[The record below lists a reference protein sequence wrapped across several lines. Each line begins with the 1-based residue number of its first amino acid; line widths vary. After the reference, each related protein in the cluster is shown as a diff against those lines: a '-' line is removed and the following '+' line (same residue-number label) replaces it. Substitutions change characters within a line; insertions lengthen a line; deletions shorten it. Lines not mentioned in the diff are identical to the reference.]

1 MGCTSSKLDD
11 LPAVA
16 LCRDRCAFLDA
27 AIQQR
32 YQLSDSHVAYTNSL
46 RGIGHSL
53 HLFINHHHRFVSSGG
68 ANGGG
73 GGGGDSPRLNLPPQR
88 KGDPDEE
95 EEEKSPPKKAKLPSS
110 HQNHSGS
117 GSDSGHLEFDS
128 DSDSDDDDDDE
139 EGHLDL
145 DSDSL
150 HHLSPQPPQH
160 HLGHFPIQ
168 HESGPYMAQQPY
180 PNPEMMGHHQLPY
193 SGGSYMHMNYMKNKS
208 MPPSVI
214 FEQRPSSPQ
223 RVYEGESSSSSSN
236 YPYNNPY
243 PPPNS
248 YYGYSNNPGP
258 GPGYYGSSSSGG
270 TTSKPPP
277 PPPSPPR
284 SNGWDFLN
292 PFDTYYPPYTP
303 SRDSRELREEEGIP
317 ELEEDDSGY
326 EVVKEVHG
334 RPKFAVPGGGINNQ
348 PPPAAV
354 YREEEP
360 PLIPSQPHPPS
371 VADKSG
377 ASTSGGGDAADAAM
391 YQSRP
396 SSVSV
401 EKKGVEYEVHV
412 VEKTVVED
420 AGNEE
425 RRSNAAGTRG
435 GGGGGG
441 VGGGPRAVHE
451 VAKEIENQFVKAAES
466 GSEIAKLLEVGK
478 HPYGRKHAASKLL
491 HGVTPSL
498 PSTSGGGS
506 SSAAASTAPPT
517 YADIEEELASR
528 SRNLSSTLHKLHLWE
543 KKLYH
548 EVKAEEKLRVA
559 HEKKLRKLKRLD
571 ERGAEAT
578 KVDTT
583 RKLVRD
589 MSTKIRIAIQVVDKI
604 SVTINKIRDEDLWPQ
619 LNALIQGLTRM
630 WKAMFE
636 CHQSQCQ
643 AIREARGLGPIR
655 ASKKLGEEHLEATS
669 LLGHELI
676 NWILGF
682 SNWVSAQKGY
692 VRELNKW
699 LMKCLLYEP
708 EETPDGIAP
717 FSPGRIGA
725 PPIFVICNQWSQ
737 ALDRISEKEVIEA
750 MRSFTTSVLQL
761 WEQDRLETTTMGH
774 GDSEKRVRNMDREE
788 QKIHREIQALEK
800 KMVLVAPGDGTNSL
814 SLSGNVVYQSD
825 TSNESLQGSL
835 QRIFEAMERFTAESV
850 RAYDDLLVR
859 AEEETAP
866 RELEEDDEE

>member
-11 LPAVA
+11 LPAESATPSTSSSTTTTASSLPAA
-16 LCRDRCAFLDA
+16 LTAEEVTLRDSTSLLTEKATPTKINPLKNQNYLPVRVLTR
-27 AIQQR
+27 QQ
-32 YQLSDSHVAYTNSL
+32 
-46 RGIGHSL
+46 
-53 HLFINHHHRFVSSGG
+53 
-68 ANGGG
+68 
-73 GGGGDSPRLNLPPQR
+73 
-88 KGDPDEE
+88 
-95 EEEKSPPKKAKLPSS
+95 
-110 HQNHSGS
+110 
-117 GSDSGHLEFDS
+117 
-128 DSDSDDDDDDE
+128 
-139 EGHLDL
+139 
-145 DSDSL
+145 
-150 HHLSPQPPQH
+150 
-160 HLGHFPIQ
+160 
-168 HESGPYMAQQPY
+168 
-180 PNPEMMGHHQLPY
+180 QLPLP
-193 SGGSYMHMNYMKNKS
+193 SYMHMNYMKNKS

-214 FEQRPSSPQ
+214 YEQRPSSPQ
-223 RVYEGESSSSSSN
+223 RVYEGESSSSS
-236 YPYNNPY
+236 YNPY
-243 PPPNS
+243 PPNNS
-248 YYGYSNNPGP
+248 
-258 GPGYYGSSSSGG
+258 G
-270 TTSKPPP
+270 TTTKPPP

-317 ELEEDDSGY
+317 ELEEDDSHY

-334 RPKFAVPGGGINNQ
+334 RPKFAAAAAGEVPSPS
-348 PPPAAV
+348 PPPV
-354 YREEEP
+354 
-360 PLIPSQPHPPS
+360 
-371 VADKSG
+371 VDKSG
-377 ASTSGGGDAADAAM
+377 ASTSGGGDAAM

-396 SSVSV
+396 SVSV

-412 VEKTVVED
+412 VEKKTVVED

-425 RRSNAAGTRG
+425 RRSNAAAPRG
-435 GGGGGG
+435 
-441 VGGGPRAVHE
+441 GGGPRAVHE
-451 VAKEIENQFVKAAES
+451 VAKEIETQFVKAAES

-478 HPYGRKHAASKLL
+478 LPYGRKHVSKLL
-491 HGVTPSL
+491 HPSL
-498 PSTSGGGS
+498 PLGGGS
-506 SSAAASTAPPT
+506 SAPAAAATAPPT

-619 LNALIQGLTRM
+619 LNALIQGLTTM
-630 WKAMFE
+630 WKTMLE
-636 CHQSQCQ
+636 CHQTQCQ

-717 FSPGRIGA
+717 FSPGRLGA

-761 WEQDRLETTTMGH
+761 WEQDRLETTTMGQ
-774 GDSEKRVRNMDREE
+774 GDSEKRGRNMDREE
-788 QKIHREIQALEK
+788 QRIHREIQALEK
-800 KMVLVAPGDGTNSL
+800 KMVLVAPGDSL

-825 TSNESLQGSL
+825 TSNDSLQGSL
-835 QRIFEAMERFTAESV
+835 QRIFEAMERFTGESV

-866 RELEEDDEE
+866 REVESDED

>member
-16 LCRDRCAFLDA
+16 LCRERCGFLEA
-27 AIQQR
+27 AIRQR
-32 YQLSDSHVAYTNSL
+32 YLLAESHVAYTHSL

-53 HLFINHHHRFVSSGG
+53 HLFINHHHRFVASGG
-68 ANGGG
+68 ATA
-73 GGGGDSPRLNLPPQR
+73 GGDSPRLNLPPQR
-88 KGDPDEE
+88 KGDPQGEDVDDDDGDGGN
-95 EEEKSPPKKAKLPSS
+95 SPKKAKKLPSS
-110 HQNHSGS
+110 HKHALSGS

-128 DSDSDDDDDDE
+128 DSDDDDDDDE
-139 EGHLDL
+139 DGHLDL
-145 DSDSL
+145 DSDHS
-150 HHLSPQPPQH
+150 PQH
-160 HLGHFPIQ
+160 HHLGNFPI
-168 HESGPYMAQQPY
+168 HEPGPYMEPPGYTRY
-180 PNPEMMGHHQLPY
+180 PNPEMMGHFPPPPY
-193 SGGSYMHMNYMKNKS
+193 SGGGSYMHMNYMKNKS

-214 FEQRPSSPQ
+214 YEQRPSSPQ
-223 RVYEGESSSSSSN
+223 RVYMGESSSSSSSN
-236 YPYNNPY
+236 YPYNPY
-243 PPPNS
+243 PPSS
-248 YYGYSNNPGP
+248 YFGYSNPGP
-258 GPGYYGSSSSGG
+258 GPGFYGSSAAAASAAAA
-270 TTSKPPP
+270 SKPPP

-317 ELEEDDSGY
+317 ELEDDDSQY
-326 EVVKEVHG
+326 EVIKEVHG
-334 RPKFAVPGGGINNQ
+334 KPKFAAGGGNNH
-348 PPPAAV
+348 PKPAAV
-354 YREEEP
+354 YRED
-360 PLIPSQPHPPS
+360 PPS
-371 VADKSG
+371 PPPPADKSG
-377 ASTSGGGDAADAAM
+377 ASTSGGDAADASM

-396 SSVSV
+396 SVSV

-425 RRSNAAGTRG
+425 RRSNATATRG

-441 VGGGPRAVHE
+441 GPRPVPE
-451 VAKEIENQFVKAAES
+451 VAKEIEDQFVKAAES
-466 GSEIAKLLEVGK
+466 ASEIAKLLEVGK
-478 HPYGRKHAASKLL
+478 HPYGRKHVTSKLL

-498 PSTSGGGS
+498 PSTSGG
-506 SSAAASTAPPT
+506 SSAAAAAAPPS

-571 ERGAEAT
+571 QRGAEAN

-630 WKAMFE
+630 WKAMLE

-682 SNWVSAQKGY
+682 SSWVSAQKGY
-692 VRELNKW
+692 VKELNKW

-708 EETPDGIAP
+708 EETPDGIVP

-761 WEQDRLETTTMGH
+761 WEQDRLETTMMGQ
-774 GDSEKRVRNMDREE
+774 GDSEKRVKNMDREE

-800 KMVLVAPGDGTNSL
+800 KMVLVAQSDGNNSL
-814 SLSGNVVYQSD
+814 SISGNVVYQSD
-825 TSNESLQGSL
+825 TSNDSLQGSL
-835 QRIFEAMERFTAESV
+835 QRIFEAMERFTAESM
-850 RAYDDLLVR
+850 RAYDDLLIR

-866 RELEEDDEE
+866 RELEEEEE

>member
-16 LCRDRCAFLDA
+16 LCRERCAFLEA

-32 YQLSDSHVAYTNSL
+32 YLLSESHVAYTNSL

-68 ANGGG
+68 ANAGA
-73 GGGGDSPRLNLPPQR
+73 DSPRLNLPPHR
-88 KGDPDEE
+88 KGDPEE
-95 EEEKSPPKKAKLPSS
+95 EEEKSPHKKAKLPSS
-110 HQNHSGS
+110 HQNHNAHSGS
-117 GSDSGHLEFDS
+117 GSGHLEFDS
-128 DSDSDDDDDDE
+128 DSDSEDDDE

-145 DSDSL
+145 DSDSPQ
-150 HHLSPQPPQH
+150 HHNHH
-160 HLGHFPIQ
+160 HLGHFPI
-168 HESGPYMAQQPY
+168 HESGPYMAQPY
-180 PNPEMMGHHQLPY
+180 PNPEMMDPPPPSSY

-214 FEQRPSSPQ
+214 YEQRPNSPQ
-223 RVYEGESSSSSSN
+223 SVYVGESSSSN
-236 YPYNNPY
+236 YPYPQS
-243 PPPNS
+243 S
-248 YYGYSNNPGP
+248 YYGYSNTGP
-258 GPGYYGSSSSGG
+258 GPGYYGSSSG
-270 TTSKPPP
+270 TTAKPPP

-317 ELEEDDSGY
+317 ELEEDDSHY

-334 RPKFAVPGGGINNQ
+334 RPKFAAGGNNQ
-348 PPPAAV
+348 PPAAAV
-354 YREEEP
+354 YREE
-360 PLIPSQPHPPS
+360 PPS
-371 VADKSG
+371 PSPFPPPPADKSG
-377 ASTSGGGDAADAAM
+377 ASTSGGDAADASM

-396 SSVSV
+396 SVSV

-412 VEKTVVED
+412 VEKKTVVED
-420 AGNEE
+420 AGNNEE
-425 RRSNAAGTRG
+425 RRSNATGTRG
-435 GGGGGG
+435 GG
-441 VGGGPRAVHE
+441 GGGPRAVHE

-478 HPYGRKHAASKLL
+478 HPHGRKHAASKLL
-491 HGVTPSL
+491 HGVVTPSL
-498 PSTSGGGS
+498 PSSTST
-506 SSAAASTAPPT
+506 AAAAAPPT

-571 ERGAEAT
+571 ERGAEAN

-583 RKLVRD
+583 RRLVRD

-630 WKAMFE
+630 WKTMLE

-682 SNWVSAQKGY
+682 SSWVSAQKGY

-708 EETPDGIAP
+708 EETPDGIVP

-761 WEQDRLETTTMGH
+761 WEQDRLETTMMGH

-788 QKIHREIQALEK
+788 QRIHREIQALEK

-825 TSNESLQGSL
+825 TSNDSLQGSL
-835 QRIFEAMERFTAESV
+835 QRIFEAMERFTGESV

-866 RELEEDDEE
+866 RELEEDEE

>member
-16 LCRDRCAFLDA
+16 LCRERCSFLEA
-27 AIQQR
+27 AIHQR
-32 YQLSDSHVAYTNSL
+32 YLLSESHVAYTNSL

-53 HLFINHHHRFVSSGG
+53 HLFINHHHRFIASGG
-68 ANGGG
+68 ANGEGG
-73 GGGGDSPRLNLPPQR
+73 ASPRLNLPPHR

-95 EEEKSPPKKAKLPSS
+95 EKSPKKAKLP
-110 HQNHSGS
+110 SGS

-128 DSDSDDDDDDE
+128 DSDSDYDE

-150 HHLSPQPPQH
+150 HHLSPQHHH
-160 HLGHFPIQ
+160 HLNHFPI
-168 HESGPYMAQQPY
+168 HEPYMDQQQQQPGYNPY
-180 PNPEMMGHHQLPY
+180 PNPEMMTHHHQQQLPPPPAY

-214 FEQRPSSPQ
+214 YEQRPSSPQ
-223 RVYEGESSSSSSN
+223 RVYEGESSSSS
-236 YPYNNPY
+236 YNPY
-243 PPPNS
+243 PPN
-248 YYGYSNNPGP
+248 YYGYSNTGP
-258 GPGYYGSSSSGG
+258 GPGYYGSSSSSSGAS
-270 TTSKPPP
+270 SKPPP

-317 ELEEDDSGY
+317 ELEEDDSQY

-334 RPKFAVPGGGINNQ
+334 RPKFAGGGGGGGGGNNQ

-354 YREEEP
+354 YREEP
-360 PLIPSQPHPPS
+360 PLTSPSPPP
-371 VADKSG
+371 VVDKSG
-377 ASTSGGGDAADAAM
+377 ASTSGGGDAAM

-396 SSVSV
+396 SVSV

-412 VEKTVVED
+412 VEKKTVVED

-425 RRSNAAGTRG
+425 RRSNAAAPRG
-435 GGGGGG
+435 G
-441 VGGGPRAVHE
+441 GGGPRAVHE
-451 VAKEIENQFVKAAES
+451 VAKEIETQFVKAAES

-478 HPYGRKHAASKLL
+478 HPYGRKHVSKLL
-491 HGVTPSL
+491 HPSL

-506 SSAAASTAPPT
+506 SAPAAAAAVTAPPT

-630 WKAMFE
+630 WKAMLE
-636 CHQSQCQ
+636 CHQTQSQ

-682 SNWVSAQKGY
+682 SSWVSAQKGY

-761 WEQDRLETTTMGH
+761 WEQDRLETTAMGQ
-774 GDSEKRVRNMDREE
+774 GDAEKRVRNMDREE
-788 QKIHREIQALEK
+788 QRIHREIQALEK
-800 KMVLVAPGDGTNSL
+800 KMVLVAPGDGL
-814 SLSGNVVYQSD
+814 SLSGNAVYQSD
-825 TSNESLQGSL
+825 TSNDSLQGSL
-835 QRIFEAMERFTAESV
+835 QRIFEAMERFTGESV

-866 RELEEDDEE
+866 REVESDED

>member
-16 LCRDRCAFLDA
+16 LCRERCAFLEA
-27 AIQQR
+27 AIHQR
-32 YQLSDSHVAYTNSL
+32 YALAESHVAYTHSL

-53 HLFINHHHRFVSSGG
+53 HLFINHHHRFVASGG
-68 ANGGG
+68 ATGA
-73 GGGGDSPRLNLPPQR
+73 DSPRLNLPPQR
-88 KGDPDEE
+88 KGDLDDGDGATN
-95 EEEKSPPKKAKLPSS
+95 SPKKTKLASS
-110 HQNHSGS
+110 HHNHAHSGS

-128 DSDSDDDDDDE
+128 DSEDDE
-139 EGHLDL
+139 EEDDLDL
-145 DSDSL
+145 DSL
-150 HHLSPQPPQH
+150 HHHSPQH
-160 HLGHFPIQ
+160 HHHLGNFPIP
-168 HESGPYMAQQPY
+168 ESAPMGGYMEQPGYITRY
-180 PNPEMMGHHQLPY
+180 PNPEMMGHLPPPY
-193 SGGSYMHMNYMKNKS
+193 SDGGGSYMHMNYMKNKS
-208 MPPSVI
+208 MPPSVVY
-214 FEQRPSSPQ
+214 EQRPTSPQ
-223 RVYEGESSSSSSN
+223 RVYIGESSSS
-236 YPYNNPY
+236 YPY
-243 PPPNS
+243 PPQNP
-248 YYGYSNNPGP
+248 YFGYSNPVPGD
-258 GPGYYGSSSSGG
+258 YGSSSS
-270 TTSKPPP
+270 TTAAATKPPP

-317 ELEEDDSGY
+317 DLEDDDSHY

-334 RPKFAVPGGGINNQ
+334 KPKFAGGGGNQ
-348 PPPAAV
+348 PNPAAV
-354 YREEEP
+354 HMMREESPSP
-360 PLIPSQPHPPS
+360 PL
-371 VADKSG
+371 DKSG
-377 ASTSGGGDAADAAM
+377 ASTSGGGDIGDASA

-396 SSVSV
+396 SVSV
-401 EKKGVEYEVHV
+401 EKQGMEYEVHV
-412 VEKTVVED
+412 VEKKVVED
-420 AGNEE
+420 EE
-425 RRSNAAGTRG
+425 RRSNATATRG

-441 VGGGPRAVHE
+441 GGGPRAVPE

-478 HPYGRKHAASKLL
+478 HPYGRKHVASKML
-491 HGVTPSL
+491 HGVTPSAV
-498 PSTSGGGS
+498 PSTSGVSS
-506 SSAAASTAPPT
+506 SSAAAVVPPT

-548 EVKAEEKLRVA
+548 EVKAEEKLRLA

-571 ERGAEAT
+571 ERGAEAI
-578 KVDTT
+578 KVDKT
-583 RKLVRD
+583 RRLVRD

-630 WKAMFE
+630 WTSMLE

-643 AIREARGLGPIR
+643 AIREAQGLGPIR
-655 ASKKLGEEHLEATS
+655 ASKKLGDEHLEATS

-682 SNWVSAQKGY
+682 SSWVSAQKGY
-692 VRELNKW
+692 VKELNKW

-708 EETPDGIAP
+708 EETPDGIVP

-761 WEQDRLETTTMGH
+761 WEQDRLDTMMTGH
-774 GDSEKRVRNMDREE
+774 GDSEKKVRNMDREE
-788 QKIHREIQALEK
+788 QRIQREIQALEK
-800 KMVLVAPGDGTNSL
+800 KMILVAPGDGNSL
-814 SLSGNVVYQSD
+814 SISGNIVYQSD
-825 TSNESLQGSL
+825 TSSDSLQGSL
-835 QRIFEAMERFTAESV
+835 QRIFEAMERFTAESM
-850 RAYDDLLVR
+850 RAYEDLLKR
-859 AEEETAP
+859 TEEETAP
-866 RELEEDDEE
+866 RELEEEEE

>member
-16 LCRDRCAFLDA
+16 LCRERCGFLEA

-32 YQLSDSHVAYTNSL
+32 YLLAESHVAYTHSL

-53 HLFINHHHRFVSSGG
+53 HLFINHHHRFVASGG
-68 ANGGG
+68 ANA
-73 GGGGDSPRLNLPPQR
+73 GGDSPRLNLPPHR
-88 KGDPDEE
+88 KGDPEGDDDGDGG
-95 EEEKSPPKKAKLPSS
+95 KNSPKKAKLPPS
-110 HQNHSGS
+110 HAHSGSGS
-117 GSDSGHLEFDS
+117 GSDSGHLDFDS
-128 DSDSDDDDDDE
+128 DDSDDDEDE
-139 EGHLDL
+139 EGDHLDM

-150 HHLSPQPPQH
+150 HHHSPKHHH
-160 HLGHFPIQ
+160 HLGNFPI
-168 HESGPYMAQQPY
+168 HEAGPYMEQPGYTRY
-180 PNPEMMGHHQLPY
+180 PNPEMMGQFPPPSY
-193 SGGSYMHMNYMKNKS
+193 GGSYMHMNYMKNKS
-208 MPPSVI
+208 TPPSVI
-214 FEQRPSSPQ
+214 YEQRPISPQ
-223 RVYEGESSSSSSN
+223 RVYVGESSSSSS
-236 YPYNNPY
+236 YNPY

-248 YYGYSNNPGP
+248 YFGYSNPGPGP
-258 GPGYYGSSSSGG
+258 GPGYYGSSTSSAPAA
-270 TTSKPPP
+270 SKQPP

-317 ELEEDDSGY
+317 ELEDDDSQY

-334 RPKFAVPGGGINNQ
+334 KPKFAAGGGGGNHQ
-348 PPPAAV
+348 PKPAAV
-354 YREEEP
+354 YREE
-360 PLIPSQPHPPS
+360 PPS
-371 VADKSG
+371 PPSPADKSG
-377 ASTSGGGDAADAAM
+377 ASTSGGGDAEASM
-391 YQSRP
+391 YQTRP
-396 SSVSV
+396 SVSV
-401 EKKGVEYEVHV
+401 EKEGMKYDVHV
-412 VEKTVVED
+412 VEKKVVED
-420 AGNEE
+420 EE
-425 RRSNAAGTRG
+425 RQSNATSTRGAG
-435 GGGGGG
+435 GGGGA
-441 VGGGPRAVHE
+441 RAVPE

-478 HPYGRKHAASKLL
+478 QPYGRKHASSKLL

-498 PSTSGGGS
+498 PSTS
-506 SSAAASTAPPT
+506 SSAATAAAQPT

-548 EVKAEEKLRVA
+548 EVKAEEKLRIA

-583 RKLVRD
+583 RRLVRD

-630 WKAMFE
+630 WKAMLE

-655 ASKKLGEEHLEATS
+655 ASKKLGDEHLEATS

-682 SNWVSAQKGY
+682 SSWVSAQKGY

-708 EETPDGIAP
+708 EETADGIAP

-761 WEQDRLETTTMGH
+761 WEQDRLETTMMGH
-774 GDSEKRVRNMDREE
+774 GDEKRVRNMDREE
-788 QKIHREIQALEK
+788 QRIHREIQALEK
-800 KMVLVAPGDGTNSL
+800 KMVLVAPGDGGNNSL

-825 TSNESLQGSL
+825 TSNDSLQGSL
-835 QRIFEAMERFTAESV
+835 QRIFEAMERFTAESM
-850 RAYDDLLVR
+850 RAYEDLLLR

-866 RELEEDDEE
+866 KELEEEEDEE

>member
-16 LCRDRCAFLDA
+16 LCRERCNFLEA
-27 AIQQR
+27 AIHQR
-32 YQLSDSHVAYTNSL
+32 YALAESHVAYTHSL
-46 RGIGHSL
+46 VGIGHSL
-53 HLFINHHHRFVSSGG
+53 HLFINHHHRFISSGG
-68 ANGGG
+68 AN
-73 GGGGDSPRLNLPPQR
+73 GGGDSPRLNLPPHR
-88 KGDPDEE
+88 KGDPHQDDDDDGG
-95 EEEKSPPKKAKLPSS
+95 KNSPKKPKLA
-110 HQNHSGS
+110 HSGS

-128 DSDSDDDDDDE
+128 DSDDDDDDDD
-139 EGHLDL
+139 LDL
-145 DSDSL
+145 DSM
-150 HHLSPQPPQH
+150 HHHSPQQHH
-160 HLGHFPIQ
+160 HLGNYPIP
-168 HESGPYMAQQPY
+168 ESAPPGYMEQQQQQQQPGYINRY
-180 PNPEMMGHHQLPY
+180 PNPEMMMGHFPPPY
-193 SGGSYMHMNYMKNKS
+193 SGGNSYMHMNYMKNSS
-208 MPPSVI
+208 MPPSVVY
-214 FEQRPSSPQ
+214 EQRPSSPQ
-223 RVYEGESSSSSSN
+223 RVYIGESSSSSN
-236 YPYNNPY
+236 YPYNPY
-243 PPPNS
+243 PPQNS
-248 YYGYSNNPGP
+248 YFGPGP
-258 GPGYYGSSSSGG
+258 GPGYYGGG
-270 TTSKPPP
+270 STTAVPASKPPP

-317 ELEEDDSGY
+317 ELEDDDSQY

-334 RPKFAVPGGGINNQ
+334 KPKFAGVGGGGGNLQN
-348 PPPAAV
+348 PAAV
-354 YREEEP
+354 HMREEPLP
-360 PLIPSQPHPPS
+360 PP
-371 VADKSG
+371 VDKSGG
-377 ASTSGGGDAADAAM
+377 ASTSGGGDVGDASAA

-396 SSVSV
+396 SVSV
-401 EKKGVEYEVHV
+401 EKERMEYEDHV
-412 VEKTVVED
+412 VEKKVVED
-420 AGNEE
+420 EE
-425 RRSNAAGTRG
+425 RRSNATTTRG

-441 VGGGPRAVHE
+441 GGPRAVPE
-451 VAKEIENQFVKAAES
+451 VAKEIESQFVKAAES

-478 HPYGRKHAASKLL
+478 HPYGRKHATSKML
-491 HGVTPSL
+491 HGVTTPSL
-498 PSTSGGGS
+498 PSTSGGPS
-506 SSAAASTAPPT
+506 PAAAAATAPPT

-548 EVKAEEKLRVA
+548 EVKAEEKLRLA

-571 ERGAEAT
+571 ERGAEAM
-578 KVDTT
+578 KVDKT

-630 WKAMFE
+630 WRSMLE

-643 AIREARGLGPIR
+643 AIREAQGLGPIR
-655 ASKKLGEEHLEATS
+655 ASKKLGVEHLEATS

-682 SNWVSAQKGY
+682 SSWVSAQKGY

-708 EETPDGIAP
+708 EETPDGIVP

-761 WEQDRLETTTMGH
+761 WEQDRLDTMMTGH

-788 QKIHREIQALEK
+788 QKIQREIQALEK
-800 KMVLVAPGDGTNSL
+800 KMVLVAPGDGVNSL
-814 SLSGNVVYQSD
+814 SISGNVVYQSD
-825 TSNESLQGSL
+825 TSNDSLQGSL
-835 QRIFEAMERFTAESV
+835 QRIFEAMERFTAESM
-850 RAYDDLLVR
+850 RAYEDLLQR
-859 AEEETAP
+859 TEEETAP
-866 RELEEDDEE
+866 PELEEEED

>member
-16 LCRDRCAFLDA
+16 LCRERCTFLEA
-27 AIQQR
+27 AINQR
-32 YQLSDSHVAYTNSL
+32 YALAESHVAYTHSL

-53 HLFINHHHRFVSSGG
+53 HLFINHHHRFVASGG
-68 ANGGG
+68 AS

-88 KGDPDEE
+88 KGDPEE
-95 EEEKSPPKKAKLPSS
+95 EDDDKGRNSPKKPQLA
-110 HQNHSGS
+110 HS
-117 GSDSGHLEFDS
+117 GSDSGHIES

-139 EGHLDL
+139 VDDL
-145 DSDSL
+145 DSDSF
-150 HHLSPQPPQH
+150 HHHSPQPHHQH
-160 HLGHFPIQ
+160 HLGNFPI
-168 HESGPYMAQQPY
+168 HESATPMGGGYMEQQPGYTTRY
-180 PNPEMMGHHQLPY
+180 PNPEMMGDLPPVY

-208 MPPSVI
+208 MPPSVVY
-214 FEQRPSSPQ
+214 EQRPNSPQ
-223 RVYEGESSSSSSN
+223 RVYIGESSSSSSN
-236 YPYNNPY
+236 YNPY
-243 PPPNS
+243 PPQNS
-248 YYGYSNNPGP
+248 YSGYSNPGP
-258 GPGYYGSSSSGG
+258 GFYGPSS
-270 TTSKPPP
+270 TPVDTKPPP

-317 ELEEDDSGY
+317 ELEDDDSQY
-326 EVVKEVHG
+326 EVVKQVYG
-334 RPKFAVPGGGINNQ
+334 KPKFAAGGNQ
-348 PPPAAV
+348 KNPAV
-354 YREEEP
+354 VHRGEES
-360 PLIPSQPHPPS
+360 PSMTLP
-371 VADKSG
+371 VDKSG
-377 ASTSGGGDAADAAM
+377 ASTSGGGDVGDASA

-396 SSVSV
+396 SVSV
-401 EKKGVEYEVHV
+401 EKEGMEYEVHV
-412 VEKTVVED
+412 VEKKVVED
-420 AGNEE
+420 ED
-425 RRSNAAGTRG
+425 RRSNATAARG

-441 VGGGPRAVHE
+441 GGGGPRAVPE

-466 GSEIAKLLEVGK
+466 GSEISKLLEVGK
-478 HPYGRKHAASKLL
+478 HPYGRKHASSKML
-491 HGVTPSL
+491 HGATPSL
-498 PSTSGGGS
+498 PSTSGGAS
-506 SSAAASTAPPT
+506 SSAAAATVPPT

-548 EVKAEEKLRVA
+548 EVKAEEKLRLA

-571 ERGAEAT
+571 ERGAEAI
-578 KVDTT
+578 KVDKT

-630 WKAMFE
+630 WKSMLE

-643 AIREARGLGPIR
+643 AIREAQGLGPIR

-682 SNWVSAQKGY
+682 SSWVNAQKGY
-692 VRELNKW
+692 VKELNKW

-708 EETPDGIAP
+708 EETSDGIAP

-761 WEQDRLETTTMGH
+761 WEQDRLETVMTGH
-774 GDSEKRVRNMDREE
+774 GDSEKKVRNMDREE
-788 QKIHREIQALEK
+788 QRIQREIQALEK
-800 KMVLVAPGDGTNSL
+800 KMVLVAPSDGNSL
-814 SLSGNVVYQSD
+814 SISGNIVYQSD
-825 TSNESLQGSL
+825 TSNDSLQGSL
-835 QRIFEAMERFTAESV
+835 QRIFEAMERFTAESM
-850 RAYDDLLVR
+850 RAYEELLQRTV
-859 AEEETAP
+859 EETAP
-866 RELEEDDEE
+866 RELEEEEE

>member
-16 LCRDRCAFLDA
+16 LCRDRCSFLEA

-32 YQLSDSHVAYTNSL
+32 HLLSESHVAYTNSL

-68 ANGGG
+68 ANAGGG
-73 GGGGDSPRLNLPPQR
+73 ADSPRLNLPPQR
-88 KGDPDEE
+88 KGDLEE
-95 EEEKSPPKKAKLPSS
+95 EKKSPPKKAKLP
-110 HQNHSGS
+110 HAHAHAHSGS

-128 DSDSDDDDDDE
+128 DSDSDDEDDD

-150 HHLSPQPPQH
+150 HHLSPQHHH

-168 HESGPYMAQQPY
+168 DSLPYMEQQQQQPGYNTRY
-180 PNPEMMGHHQLPY
+180 PNPEMMMGHQHLPPPSAY

-208 MPPSVI
+208 QPPSVI
-214 FEQRPSSPQ
+214 YEQRPSSPQ
-223 RVYEGESSSSSSN
+223 RVYMGESSSSS
-236 YPYNNPY
+236 YNPY
-243 PPPNS
+243 PSNF
-248 YYGYSNNPGP
+248 GYSNTGP
-258 GPGYYGSSSSGG
+258 GPGYYGSSSSSSGN
-270 TTSKPPP
+270 TSKPPP

-292 PFDTYYPPYTP
+292 PFDVYYPPYTP

-317 ELEEDDSGY
+317 ELEEDDSQY

-334 RPKFAVPGGGINNQ
+334 RPKFAAAGGNNKQ
-348 PPPAAV
+348 PPPVAV
-354 YREEEP
+354 YREEAPSPSP
-360 PLIPSQPHPPS
+360 PPP

-377 ASTSGGGDAADAAM
+377 ASTSGGDAAEAAM

-396 SSVSV
+396 SVSV

-420 AGNEE
+420 GGNEE
-425 RRSNAAGTRG
+425 RRSNATGTRG

-441 VGGGPRAVHE
+441 GGGPRAVHE

-478 HPYGRKHAASKLL
+478 HPYGRKHASKLL
-491 HGVTPSL
+491 HPSL

-506 SSAAASTAPPT
+506 SASAAAAAPAS

-543 KKLYH
+543 KKLHH

-630 WKAMFE
+630 WKAMLE

-643 AIREARGLGPIR
+643 AIMEARGLGPIR

-682 SNWVSAQKGY
+682 SSWVSAQKGY

-717 FSPGRIGA
+717 FSPGRMGA

-761 WEQDRLETTTMGH
+761 WEQDRLETNMMGH

-788 QKIHREIQALEK
+788 QRIHREIQALEK

-825 TSNESLQGSL
+825 TSNDSLQGSL

>member
-16 LCRDRCAFLDA
+16 LCRERCAFLDA

-32 YQLSDSHVAYTNSL
+32 YLLSESHVAYTNSL

-68 ANGGG
+68 ASG
-73 GGGGDSPRLNLPPQR
+73 GGGGDSPRLNLPPHR

-95 EEEKSPPKKAKLPSS
+95 EEEKSPPKKAKQIPPS
-110 HQNHSGS
+110 HQNHGS

-128 DSDSDDDDDDE
+128 DSDDSEDDE

-150 HHLSPQPPQH
+150 HHLSPQHH
-160 HLGHFPIQ
+160 HLGHHFPI
-168 HESGPYMAQQPY
+168 HESGPYMAQPY
-180 PNPEMMGHHQLPY
+180 PNPEMMGHHNLPPPSSY
-193 SGGSYMHMNYMKNKS
+193 SGGGGSYMHMNYMKNKS

-214 FEQRPSSPQ
+214 YEQRPSSSQ
-223 RVYEGESSSSSSN
+223 RLVYEGESSSSSSSN

-243 PPPNS
+243 PPNP
-248 YYGYSNNPGP
+248 YFGYSNPGPP
-258 GPGYYGSSSSGG
+258 GPGYYGSSS

-292 PFDTYYPPYTP
+292 PFDTYYPQYTP

-317 ELEEDDSGY
+317 ELEEDDSQY

-334 RPKFAVPGGGINNQ
+334 RPKFAAAGGGGGNTQ

-354 YREEEP
+354 YREEVPSPSP
-360 PLIPSQPHPPS
+360 PPP

-377 ASTSGGGDAADAAM
+377 ASTSGGGGGDAADASM

-396 SSVSV
+396 SVSV

-420 AGNEE
+420 GAGNEE

-441 VGGGPRAVHE
+441 PRAVHE
-451 VAKEIENQFVKAAES
+451 VAKEIENQFVRAAES

-478 HPYGRKHAASKLL
+478 HPYGRKHAAASKLL

-498 PSTSGGGS
+498 PS
-506 SSAAASTAPPT
+506 SSAAAPAAAPPT

-583 RKLVRD
+583 RRLVRD

-630 WKAMFE
+630 WKAMLE

-682 SNWVSAQKGY
+682 SSWVSAQKGY

-708 EETPDGIAP
+708 EETPDGIVP
-717 FSPGRIGA
+717 FSPGRMGA

-788 QKIHREIQALEK
+788 QRIHREIQALEK
-800 KMVLVAPGDGTNSL
+800 KMVLVAPGDGANSL

-866 RELEEDDEE
+866 RELEEDEE

>member
-16 LCRDRCAFLDA
+16 LCRERCFFLDA

-53 HLFINHHHRFVSSGG
+53 HLFINHHHRFVASGG
-68 ANGGG
+68 ASSSS
-73 GGGGDSPRLNLPPQR
+73 GGDSPRLNLPPQR
-88 KGDPDEE
+88 KGDPEE
-95 EEEKSPPKKAKLPSS
+95 QEEKEEKSPPKKPAKLPSS

-128 DSDSDDDDDDE
+128 DSDSEDDDDE

-150 HHLSPQPPQH
+150 HHLSPQH
-160 HLGHFPIQ
+160 HHFPMT
-168 HESGPYMAQQPY
+168 HESGPYMAQQQPY
-180 PNPEMMGHHQLPY
+180 PNPEMMMGHHNY
-193 SGGSYMHMNYMKNKS
+193 SAGGGGGSYMHMNYMKNKS

-214 FEQRPSSPQ
+214 YEQRPSSPQ
-223 RVYEGESSSSSSN
+223 RVVYEGESSSSSN
-236 YPYNNPY
+236 YPYP
-243 PPPNS
+243 
-248 YYGYSNNPGP
+248 YYGYSNNTVP
-258 GPGYYGSSSSGG
+258 GPGYYGSSSSSVG

-334 RPKFAVPGGGINNQ
+334 RPKFAGGGNNNQ
-348 PPPAAV
+348 PPPASAV
-354 YREEEP
+354 YREEP
-360 PLIPSQPHPPS
+360 PLIPSQPPPP
-371 VADKSG
+371 VADKSV
-377 ASTSGGGDAADAAM
+377 ASTSGGDAADAAM

-396 SSVSV
+396 SVSV
-401 EKKGVEYEVHV
+401 EKKGVEYDVHV

-420 AGNEE
+420 GGNEE

-441 VGGGPRAVHE
+441 GGGPRAVHE

-478 HPYGRKHAASKLL
+478 LPYGRKHAASKLL
-491 HGVTPSL
+491 HPSL

-506 SSAAASTAPPT
+506 STTTAAPAT

-619 LNALIQGLTRM
+619 LNALIEGLTRM
-630 WKAMFE
+630 WKAMLE

-643 AIREARGLGPIR
+643 AISEARGLGPIR

-669 LLGHELI
+669 LLGHDLI

-682 SNWVSAQKGY
+682 SSWVSAQKGY

-708 EETPDGIAP
+708 EETPDGIVP

-788 QKIHREIQALEK
+788 QRIHREIQALEK
-800 KMVLVAPGDGTNSL
+800 KMVLVAPGDGANGL

-825 TSNESLQGSL
+825 TSNDSLQGSL

-850 RAYDDLLVR
+850 QAYDDLLVR

-866 RELEEDDEE
+866 RELEEDED

>member
-16 LCRDRCAFLDA
+16 LCRERCAFLDA

-32 YQLSDSHVAYTNSL
+32 YLLSESHVAYTNSL

-68 ANGGG
+68 ASG
-73 GGGGDSPRLNLPPQR
+73 GGGGDSPRLNLPPHR

-95 EEEKSPPKKAKLPSS
+95 EEEKSPPKKAKQIPPS
-110 HQNHSGS
+110 HQNHGS

-128 DSDSDDDDDDE
+128 DSDDSEDDE

-150 HHLSPQPPQH
+150 HHLSPQHH
-160 HLGHFPIQ
+160 HLGHHFPI
-168 HESGPYMAQQPY
+168 HESGPYMAQPY
-180 PNPEMMGHHQLPY
+180 PNPEMMGHHNLPPPSSY
-193 SGGSYMHMNYMKNKS
+193 SGGGGSYMHMNYMKNKS

-214 FEQRPSSPQ
+214 YEQRPSSSQ
-223 RVYEGESSSSSSN
+223 RLVYEGESSSSSSSN

-243 PPPNS
+243 PPNP
-248 YYGYSNNPGP
+248 YFGYSNPGPP
-258 GPGYYGSSSSGG
+258 GPGYYGSSS

-292 PFDTYYPPYTP
+292 PFDTYYPQYTP

-317 ELEEDDSGY
+317 ELEEDDSQY

-334 RPKFAVPGGGINNQ
+334 RPKFAAAGGGGGNTQ

-354 YREEEP
+354 YREEVPSPSP
-360 PLIPSQPHPPS
+360 PPP

-377 ASTSGGGDAADAAM
+377 ASTSGGGGGDAADASM

-396 SSVSV
+396 SVSV

-420 AGNEE
+420 GAGNEE

-441 VGGGPRAVHE
+441 PRAVHE
-451 VAKEIENQFVKAAES
+451 VAKEIENQFVRAAES

-478 HPYGRKHAASKLL
+478 HPYGRKHAAASKLL

-498 PSTSGGGS
+498 PS
-506 SSAAASTAPPT
+506 SSAAAPAAAPPT

-583 RKLVRD
+583 RRLVRD

-630 WKAMFE
+630 WKAMLE
-636 CHQSQCQ
+636 CHQTQCQ

-682 SNWVSAQKGY
+682 SSWVSAQKGY

-717 FSPGRIGA
+717 FSPGRMGA

-788 QKIHREIQALEK
+788 QRIHREIQALEK
-800 KMVLVAPGDGTNSL
+800 KMVLVAPGDGANSL

-866 RELEEDDEE
+866 RELEEDEE